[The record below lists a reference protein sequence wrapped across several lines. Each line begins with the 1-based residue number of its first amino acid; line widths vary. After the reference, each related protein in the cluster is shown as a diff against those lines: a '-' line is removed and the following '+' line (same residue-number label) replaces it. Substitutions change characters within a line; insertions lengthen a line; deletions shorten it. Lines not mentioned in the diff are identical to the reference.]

1 MSLMS
6 AATEC
11 YDVSCMKHAAFA
23 QYQTARKEC
32 HRLMM
37 AAKTLPFIMNLLTSY
52 LWESIDQAYDN
63 WHGLACTCIDADTLA
78 APGTYRMGGSWA
90 SGLGDVANLEDLAEY
105 ED

>member
-6 AATEC
+6 AASEC
-11 YDVSCMKHAAFA
+11 YDVSCMKNAAFA

-37 AAKTLPFIMNLLTSY
+37 AARTLPFIMNLLTAY
-52 LWESIDQAYDN
+52 LWESIDQAYDT
-63 WHGLACTCIDADTLA
+63 WFGLACICP
-78 APGTYRMGGSWA
+78 PGTYRLGGSWI
-90 SGLGDVANLEDLAEY
+90 SGLGDVANIEDLAEY